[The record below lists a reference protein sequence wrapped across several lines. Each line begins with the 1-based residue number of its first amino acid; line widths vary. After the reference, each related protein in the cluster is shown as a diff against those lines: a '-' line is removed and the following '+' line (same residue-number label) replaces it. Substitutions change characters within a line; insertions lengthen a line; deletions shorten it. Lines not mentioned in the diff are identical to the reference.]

1 MALVT
6 GQLRYSRR
14 NRDHSGSI
22 LEDVTSKSFDVL
34 LHRRGGSVDVL
45 VEDW

>member
-14 NRDHSGSI
+14 NRDHSI
-22 LEDVTSKSFDVL
+22 LEDVTSESFDVL
-34 LHRRGGSVDVL
+34 LHRWGGSVDVL